1 MITNP
6 SVRPRCEAGPVP
18 RIEDFNEAAL
28 RGLLRDQEQVISRT
42 EAFSCGM
49 SADQVQWRIRPGGP
63 WQRLLPGVYLAVTGS
78 ASRAQNELAALR
90 YAGPGS
96 ALTGTAALRRHGVRV
111 PESKTVVVLIPVPR
125 GRASRSF
132 VRVWPTTRMPDFVLA
147 DGAVRFTQAARAV
160 ADASRELRSLRE
172 VRAVTADAVQRRACR
187 LADLVEE
194 LAQAP
199 MRQSA
204 WLRRALAEVAD
215 GVRSVAEGD
224 LRDLIIQARLPQ
236 PLFNPRLYL
245 GRTFLAQPDAWWPAA
260 GVAAEVNS
268 REWHLSPEDWER
280 TQARQALMGRHG
292 IIVLPFTPRQ
302 VRTEPATVATGI
314 RSALQ
319 AGRQRPALDI
329 RALPAAG

>member
-1 MITNP
+1 MPPGGNF
-6 SVRPRCEAGPVP
+6 
-18 RIEDFNEAAL
+18 DEAAL
-28 RGLLRDQEQVISRT
+28 RRMLRDQDQVISRT
-42 EAFSCGM
+42 EALRCGM
-49 SADQVQWRIRPGGP
+49 TVDQMQWRIRAGGP
-63 WQRLLPGVYLAVTGS
+63 WQRLLPGVYLAATGTPT
-78 ASRAQNELAALR
+78 RVQTEIAALR

-96 ALTGTAALRRHGVRV
+96 ALTGTASLRRHGVRV
-111 PESKTVVVLIPVPR
+111 PESKALTVLIPS
-125 GRASRSF
+125 GRVRENRSF
-132 VRVWPTTRMPDFVLA
+132 VRVWPTVRMPEFVMA

-160 ADASRELRSLRE
+160 ADASRELGSLRE

-187 LADLVEE
+187 LDQLIEE
-194 LAQAP
+194 LASAP
-199 MRQSA
+199 MRGSA

-245 GRTFLAQPDAWWPAA
+245 GRTFLAQPDAWWPEA

-302 VRTEPATVATGI
+302 VRTEAATVATGI

-329 RALPAAG
+329 RALRAAG

>member
-1 MITNP
+1 MGRSGATDH
-6 SVRPRCEAGPVP
+6 E
-18 RIEDFNEAAL
+18 AL
-28 RGLLRDQEQVISRT
+28 RRVLRDQDAVISRS
-42 EAFSCGM
+42 EASGCGM
-49 SADQVQWRIRPGGP
+49 TPSQLRYCIRPGGP
-63 WQRLLPGVYLAVTGS
+63 WQRLLPGVYLAATGTPTERQ
-78 ASRAQNELAALR
+78 AEIAALR
-90 YAGPGS
+90 YAGPDS
-96 ALTGTAALRRHGVRV
+96 ALTGVAALRRHGVRV
-111 PESKTVVVLIPVPR
+111 PPSKALTVLIPG
-125 GRASRSF
+125 GRVRANRSF
-132 VRVWPTTRMPDFVLA
+132 VRVWPTARMPEFVLA
-147 DGAVRFTQAARAV
+147 DGAVRFTRAARAV
-160 ADASRELRSLRE
+160 ADASRELGSPRE

-187 LADLVEE
+187 LADLAEE
-194 LAQAP
+194 LESAP
-199 MRQSA
+199 MRGSA

-224 LRDLIIQARLPQ
+224 LRDLIDRAQLPH
-236 PLFNPRLYL
+236 PMFNARLYL
-245 GRTFLAQPDAWWPAA
+245 GRTFLAKPDAWWPEA

-329 RALPAAG
+329 RALPAVG

>member
-1 MITNP
+1 MSDP
-6 SVRPRCEAGPVP
+6 AGTLGHMG
-18 RIEDFNEAAL
+18 RSGTTDHEAL
-28 RGLLRDQEQVISRT
+28 RRVLRDQEAVISRA
-42 EAFSCGM
+42 EALGCGM
-49 SADQVQWRIRPGGP
+49 TLSQLRHWTRPGGP
-63 WQRLLPGVYLAVTGS
+63 WQRLLPGVYRAATGTPT
-78 ASRAQNELAALR
+78 RVQTEIAALR

-96 ALTGTAALRRHGVRV
+96 ALTGTASLRRHGVRV
-111 PESKTVVVLIPVPR
+111 PESKALTVLIPG
-125 GRASRSF
+125 GRVRANRSF
-132 VRVWPTTRMPDFVLA
+132 VRVWPTVRMPEFVMA
-147 DGAVRFTQAARAV
+147 DGAVRFTRAARAV
-160 ADASRELRSLRE
+160 ADASRELGSLRE

-194 LAQAP
+194 LAHAP

-224 LRDLIIQARLPQ
+224 LRDLIIRARLPH

-245 GRTFLAQPDAWWPAA
+245 GRTFLAQPDAWWPVA

-292 IIVLPFTPRQ
+292 IIILPFTPRQ
-302 VRTEPATVATGI
+302 VRTDPATVATGI
-314 RSALQ
+314 RSALR
-319 AGRQRPALDI
+319 AGQQRPALAI
-329 RALPAAG
+329 RVLPAA